1 MTTPLYDGIPVKL
14 LQFRD
19 CAAVGVTSWGT
30 LLTLVPDPIK
40 GERTNHRLMDRRL
53 SEQAELRNAVQRVL
67 KGTQKGRNVRSY
79 ANYIAAAL
87 RGDLGRAFS
96 TPPICL
102 WSPRPIQ
109 MIDDGVASIPLGS
122 PVVAVDGET
131 QLAAMHEIMN
141 NPVDFG
147 LNSEEI
153 PTLAVPFEIYWD
165 ITVRD
170 AQQIFH
176 DRNLFGVPVAK
187 TLALSMDQ
195 RDFGTTIAQRVI
207 DATKI
212 ATNGKPESLAKYVN
226 TRKRQLGRMDPE
238 WVTLSSLRS
247 LAVTTL
253 LGKAGI
259 EATSGNIDPQDLPTG
274 TPEEVA
280 LSEVSEILSDIISRL
295 AYKFS
300 ERSAITTPAVLAGVG
315 AAAHRTTSFA
325 KEYPRLTREQFAAL
339 LSEIHWEREG
349 KYWEGVAAKRTS
361 SGGLSFAGGA
371 KDSGHRV
378 CDAILNPDSELGMR
392 IRGRSIL
399 QTSL

>member
-1 MTTPLYDGIPVKL
+1 MTTPLYDGIPIKL

-30 LLTLVPDPIK
+30 LLTLVPDPLK
-40 GERTNHRLMDRRL
+40 WERTNPRLMDRRL

-67 KGTQKGRNVRSY
+67 KGTQKGKNVRSY

-87 RGDLGRAFS
+87 RGDLGRAYS

-109 MIDDGVASIPLGS
+109 MINDGLASIPLGS
-122 PVVAVDGET
+122 PVIAVDGET
-131 QLAAMHEIMN
+131 QLAAMHAIMN
-141 NPVDFG
+141 SPHEFG
-147 LNSEEI
+147 LDIEEI
-153 PTLAVPFEIYWD
+153 PTLSVPFEIYWD
-165 ITVRD
+165 VTVSD
-170 AQQIFH
+170 ARQIFH

-195 RDFGTTIAQRVI
+195 RDFGTTIAQQVI
-207 DATKI
+207 DTTKVEI
-212 ATNGKPESLAKYVN
+212 DGKPESIAKYVN
-226 TRKRQLGRMDPE
+226 TRKRQLGKMDPE
-238 WVTLSSLRS
+238 WITLSSLRS

-259 EATSGNIDPQDLPTG
+259 EATSKTIDPQEISSG
-274 TPEEVA
+274 IPEELV
-280 LSEVSEILSDIISRL
+280 LSEISEILSDTISRL
-295 AYKFS
+295 AHKFA
-300 ERSAITTPAVLAGVG
+300 ERSAITAPAVLAGVG
-315 AAAHRTTSFA
+315 AAAHRTTSLA
-325 KEYPRLTREQFAAL
+325 KEQPRLTREQFATL
-339 LSEIHWEREG
+339 LSEVRWEREAR
-349 KYWEGVAAKRTS
+349 YWEGVAAKRTS

-392 IRGRSIL
+392 IRGRS
-399 QTSL
+399 SL